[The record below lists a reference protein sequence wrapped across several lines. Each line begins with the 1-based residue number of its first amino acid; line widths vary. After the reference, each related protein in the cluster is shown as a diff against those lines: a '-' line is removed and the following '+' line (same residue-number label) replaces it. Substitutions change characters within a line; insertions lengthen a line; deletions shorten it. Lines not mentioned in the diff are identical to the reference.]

1 MRLEGEELVSADG
14 TERRPVICAQCGS
27 TALKNLRVGVER
39 AREELE
45 ALLGEPVDEVTAQSE
60 ERPARRVVIGT
71 EAALHRVDRAD
82 VVVFLDLDQELLV
95 VRQRA
100 TEHALALVAQ
110 AARVVGGRREGGR
123 IVVQTRLPEH
133 EVIEAA
139 TKGDPSIVAVAER
152 DRRRPLRLP
161 PYGAQVSVSGA
172 GAAELIERF
181 GVVDGVQA
189 RGPIDERWLLRAERL
204 EPVLDRLAVIGRPAA
219 RVRIEVDPLR
229 V

>member
-1 MRLEGEELVSADG
+1 MRLEGDELVAPDG
-14 TERRPVICAQCGS
+14 TERRPVICTHCGS
-27 TALKNLRVGVER
+27 TALKTLRVGVER

-45 ALLGEPVDEVTAQSE
+45 ALLGEPVDEITAQTE
-60 ERPARRVVIGT
+60 GQPERRVAIGT
-71 EAALHRVDRAD
+71 EAVLHRVDRAD
-82 VVVFLDLDQELLV
+82 VVVFLDLDQELLA

-100 TEHALALVAQ
+100 AEQALAMVAQ
-110 AARVVGGRREGGR
+110 AARLVGGRGSGGR
-123 IVVQTRLPEH
+123 LVVQTRQPDH

-161 PYGAQVSVSGA
+161 PYGGQVSVSGA
-172 GAAELIERF
+172 GGAALIDAF
-181 GVVDGVQA
+181 GAVDGVQV
-189 RGPIDERWLLRAERL
+189 RGPLDDRWLLRAETL
-204 EPVLDRLAVIGRPAA
+204 DPILDRLAATPRPAA